1 MKKLLLLL
9 ALTGS
14 FTARAQVVTVPAGTL
29 PSIFLPLNQF
39 SAQGAYEVIYLQSS
53 LNQAGTITRLA
64 FEKSDGTDLRGID
77 GIKIYLKTTTATQ
90 LATGTIDSTGY
101 QRVFKGTFPN
111 ATGSGFQEIVLNQ
124 PFAYNNASNLSLLLI
139 RTNGQNVAA
148 ASNGPRARW
157 LYGTST
163 TGIGRRYDGA
173 SPITS
178 TTAFAATNVLAN
190 LRLTF
195 STGTATRTVTL
206 GASSRLF
213 PLPATQAVTL
223 DATGLRGPL
232 TYFITDEVG
241 RIVRATTALPVA
253 ADSRHRLDL
262 STLRNGNYHL
272 HLSSPTQREV
282 IRLVRE

>member
-14 FTARAQVVTVPAGTL
+14 IAAHAQVVTVTGGTL

-77 GIKIYLKTTTATQ
+77 GVKIYLKTTTATQ
-90 LATGTIDSTGY
+90 FATGTIDSTGY
-101 QRVFKGTFPN
+101 QRVFKGSFTN
-111 ATGSGFQEIVLNQ
+111 STASGYQEITLNQ
-124 PFAYNNASNLSLLLI
+124 PFAYNNTSNLSLLLI

-178 TTAFAATNVLAN
+178 TTVFTATNVLAN

-195 STGTATRTVTL
+195 GTTS
-206 GASSRLF
+206 ASKSGQSGSRAGLY
-213 PLPATQAVTL
+213 PMPAPETVTL
-223 DATGLRGPL
+223 DARSWTGALS
-232 TYFITDEVG
+232 YFITDALG
-241 RIVRATTALPVA
+241 RTVRPATALPLA
-253 ADSRHRLDL
+253 PDGQYSLAL
-262 STLRNGNYHL
+262 NGLPAGAYHL
-272 HLSSPTQREV
+272 HLTSAARHEV
-282 IRLVRE
+282 LPLVRE